1 MYSSSMSRRSP
12 GQVRAASVRRTARP
26 RKGLAQHFLTDH
38 GALARIVDAAELGPD
53 DIVIEVG
60 PGRGVLTR
68 ALAARVRRVIAVELD
83 AALCRELEREI
94 AALGNVTIVQGDI
107 LGTDVAALLSPSGG
121 PPPPYKV
128 VANIPYY
135 ITGAI
140 LRFFLEAAR
149 RPSRLVLLVQKE
161 VAQSVVAGP
170 GEMSVIGVSVQL
182 YGSPRIMG
190 YVPAEA
196 FHPPPKVD
204 SAILRIDVYVEPAA
218 GVRDTEAFFRIVRA
232 GFSSRRKQIRNAL
245 ANGLRVDVGVA
256 GRWLVEAGIEA
267 TQRPQTL
274 LVEEWARLTDVV
286 RRHQGDQPAPNAT
299 P

>member
-1 MYSSSMSRRSP
+1 MSRRSP

-26 RKGLAQHFLTDH
+26 RKGLAQHFLADH